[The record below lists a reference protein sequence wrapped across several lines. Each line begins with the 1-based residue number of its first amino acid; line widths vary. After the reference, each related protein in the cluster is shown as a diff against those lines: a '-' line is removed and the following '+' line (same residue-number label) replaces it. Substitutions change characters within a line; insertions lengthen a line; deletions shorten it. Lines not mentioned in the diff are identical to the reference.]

1 MLLRHARRAFVATV
15 LSTCAMTMCMTIC
28 TMSAAHAQA
37 DYPNRQIRLMVGFA
51 AGGPVDVTARIVA
64 DALSAELGKP
74 VVVDNRAGAGGTL
87 AADLVAKAP
96 PDGYTLLQSS
106 NAIAIAPGIYGNL
119 PFDVVKDFAP
129 VTEVTTSFLVMVVH
143 PSVPAKTLPEFIAY
157 AKAQAGKIDYAS
169 SGAGTITHLAGAMF
183 GRDAGLAMQHVPYR
197 GSAPAITD
205 LVAGRVPVMFAP
217 TGLAKPFIESG
228 KLRAIGVTGLQ
239 RADNL
244 PDVPTIDEQGVRG
257 FEATSWGG
265 MFAPAATPKPIIDRL
280 HGAVVKILARDET
293 RRRLLQ
299 QEAVPRGTDPE
310 TFRRFVATDVARWIR
325 VARETG
331 TKAE

>member
-1 MLLRHARRAFVATV
+1 MILRRARRAFLAAV
-15 LSTCAMTMCMTIC
+15 LSLCAISLCATT
-28 TMSAAHAQA
+28 AAHAQS

-64 DALSAELGKP
+64 DALSGELGKP
-74 VVVDNRAGAGGTL
+74 VVVDNHAGAGGNL
-87 AADLVAKAP
+87 AADAVAKAP

-106 NAIAIAPGIYGNL
+106 NAIAIAPGIYGSL

-143 PSVPAKTLPEFIAY
+143 PSVPANTLPEFIAY
-157 AKAQAGKIDYAS
+157 AKAKAGKIDYAS

-228 KLRAIGVTGLQ
+228 KLRAIAVTGLQ

-244 PDVPTIDEQGVRG
+244 PGVPTIDEQGLRG

-265 MFAPAATPKPIIDRL
+265 MFAPAATPKPVIDRL
-280 HGAVVKILARDET
+280 HGAVVNILANDET

-299 QEAVPRGTDPE
+299 QEALPRGTDPE
-310 TFRRFVATDVARWIR
+310 TFRRFVATDVARWIQ